1 MGLDVEGRRIIKES
15 VLKRVLSEK
24 EKEHITSTEDFLKI
38 WTLKESLLK
47 CTGRGLISRLNCVPS
62 IPEGLKEY
70 EGEKYF
76 SKSFEYSE
84 HIISVTVK
92 TDEEFEIKIVTV

>member
-1 MGLDVEGRRIIKES
+1 M
-15 VLKRVLSEK
+15 
-24 EKEHITSTEDFLKI
+24 

-76 SKSFEYSE
+76 SKSFGFLGYIVS
-84 HIISVTVK
+84 ITVK